1 MPDSLPPVRADPDR
15 AVQVLTNL
23 LTNALRYTPAL
34 SKVRPL
40 VDHTPNT
47 CAPKMIPIKITT
59 APIP

>member
-40 VDHTPNT
+40 VDHTPNI

-59 APIP
+59 API